1 MQLGRAFLIF
11 ANPYNHSVLQGLPC
25 IFFRSEWL
33 IKFNSHFFG
42 YQGPC
47 KLFKYKSHRTINSDI
62 QEMFVV
68 FWCNTSSSGNN
79 CDVIFT
85 GEEDS
90 TNRTKARSL
99 TPEHVL
105 VKRLQ
110 IVSRQLRK
118 AFLRGDIASVPGL
131 LIYNIYIYIMTRAT
145 LNAEISSAA

>member
-1 MQLGRAFLIF
+1 MIIHVYHGNLFIDGDCPSECSWVGPFWSLQTHIISVFHKGFRAFF
-11 ANPYNHSVLQGLPC
+11 AN
-25 IFFRSEWL
+25 FRSEWVV
-33 IKFNSHFFG
+33 KFNSHFFG
-42 YQGPC
+42 HLAPC
-47 KLFKYKSHRTINSDI
+47 KLFKNMSHRTIISDI

-118 AFLRGDIASVPGL
+118 AFAWW
-131 LIYNIYIYIMTRAT
+131 YC
-145 LNAEISSAA
+145 